1 MKVLGKKPD
10 HLIRI
15 LDRASNVEAT
25 SLDSVRGL
33 SHSPLK

>member
-10 HLIRI
+10 RLIRI
-15 LDRASNVEAT
+15 LDRASNVEAN
-25 SLDSVRGL
+25 SLDSISGL